1 VFVVAWSALV
11 TPVAVRAQDGI
22 QAGLAYERGADASVC
37 PDEDEFREVVA
48 ERLGRDPFVAGSA
61 RVVHVYFARDGRDY
75 VGTVRLTDVHGDRGA
90 NRTLRARSCESVAT
104 SLATVIAVGLE
115 PPPPA
120 PHEIDNVDPASA
132 LTEVESDTALSERVP
147 EEDPMEV
154 APVAVAVAVA
164 SADVQVV
171 VVPPAP
177 EEEPPPRR
185 RRALIVVGVL
195 VIAGAFLAIG
205 VSRNARTDYA
215 DYTPT
220 DVSVAALRFGR

>member
-1 VFVVAWSALV
+1 
-11 TPVAVRAQDGI
+11 
-22 QAGLAYERGADASVC
+22 
-37 PDEDEFREVVA
+37 
-48 ERLGRDPFVAGSA
+48 
-61 RVVHVYFARDGRDY
+61 
-75 VGTVRLTDVHGDRGA
+75 
-90 NRTLRARSCESVAT
+90 
-104 SLATVIAVGLE
+104 
-115 PPPPA
+115 
-120 PHEIDNVDPASA
+120 
-132 LTEVESDTALSERVP
+132 
-147 EEDPMEV
+147 MEV